1 MKNSTL
7 KALNGISFDFE
18 FSICTLVTKLSEYT
32 EMINSFYRAGFRDE
46 FCEFLYIDNTLK
58 NNFDGYQGLNIFLRS
73 AKGKYIIICH
83 QDILLDFDSIDV
95 LRLRIDELNSMDP
108 NWAVL
113 GNAGFENFNSK
124 AVCISDPYGDFQRLG
139 CFPMKCKSLDENFLV
154 IKSEANIA
162 ASHDLIGFHLYATD
176 LCLNANSLGW
186 NSYVIDFHL
195 RHKGAGTIDNLF
207 LNSKV
212 EFIKKHRKNRNS
224 YAIRT
229 TCTMLIITGSN
240 LFNFFL
246 NRKIFYSIKKR
257 LDMLSKASRR
267 LFHN

>member
-1 MKNSTL
+1 MKHITL
-7 KALNGISFDFE
+7 KAINGISFDFE

-32 EMINSFYRAGFRDE
+32 GMINSFYGAGFYDE
-46 FCEFLYIDNTLK
+46 FCEFLYIDNTLH
-58 NNFDGYQGLNIFLRS
+58 NNFDGYQGLNVFLRS
-73 AKGKYIIICH
+73 AKGRYIIICH
-83 QDILLDFDSIDV
+83 QDVLLDYDDIDV
-95 LRLRIDELNSMDP
+95 LRSRIDELNSLDP

-113 GNAGFENFNSK
+113 GNAGFGDFNSK
-124 AVCISDPYGDFQRLG
+124 AVCISDPFGDFQRHG
-139 CFPMKCKSLDENFLV
+139 CFPTKCKSLDENFLV

-162 ASHDLIGFHLYATD
+162 ASHDLSGFHLYATD

-195 RHKGAGTIDNLF
+195 RHKGAGTIDKLF
-207 LNSKV
+207 FKSKV
-212 EFIKKHRKNRNS
+212 EFIQKHSKNRTPFG
-224 YAIRT
+224 IRT

-240 LFNFFL
+240 LLNYFL

-257 LDMLSKASRR
+257 LDGLSKTNRR